1 MAKPIDELE
10 EEEDIVEKYIGKIHW
25 LLNNSELAYTCGDI
39 TDELGNPADLEN
51 NSYKLTEIIGRLES
65 ERHEP
70 YNISKL
76 EEKDGSTYYFS
87 ERNI

>member
-10 EEEDIVEKYIGKIHW
+10 KEEDIVEKYIGRIHW
-25 LLNNSELAYTCGDI
+25 LLNNSELAYTHEDI

-51 NSYKLTEIIGRLES
+51 NSHKLAEMIGRLES
-65 ERHEP
+65 ECHEP
-70 YNISKL
+70 YSISKL

-87 ERNI
+87 ERNT